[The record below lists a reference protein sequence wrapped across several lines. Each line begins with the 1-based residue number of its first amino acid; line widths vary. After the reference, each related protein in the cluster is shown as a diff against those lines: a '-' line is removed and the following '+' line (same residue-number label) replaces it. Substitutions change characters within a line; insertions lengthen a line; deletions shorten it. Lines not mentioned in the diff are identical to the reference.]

1 MRIAICGNTFQSRH
15 LASIR
20 ELMQELSGRGVDL
33 CVERSFYDYLAE
45 ALRDGMLFCTP
56 VAGDDF
62 EADMAFSIGG
72 DGTFLRTAQW
82 VGEKEIPIIGIN
94 TGHLGYLADISLGDC
109 ASWLDEVLAGN
120 YEVESRTMIM
130 ASCPE
135 TAIGMSTVA
144 LNEVAILK
152 QDTASMIDM
161 DVRVDGATLAN
172 YLGDGLIVCT
182 PTGSTGYKLSV
193 GGPIVAPSA
202 PVWVISPIAA
212 HSLTMRPLVV
222 GDGSVISVTTRT
234 RVASYRLS
242 VDGRSVSLPV
252 GSTVVLRRAGFTTRV
267 LKRPGHHYTDTLREK
282 LFWGADNR

>member
-94 TGHLGYLADISLGDC
+94 TGHLGYLADGVMSGNGDRNVYGG
-109 ASWLDEVLAGN
+109 AQRGGDTEAGHRFYDRHGREGRRSYFGQLSW
-120 YEVESRTMIM
+120 
-130 ASCPE
+130 
-135 TAIGMSTVA
+135 
-144 LNEVAILK
+144 
-152 QDTASMIDM
+152 
-161 DVRVDGATLAN
+161 
-172 YLGDGLIVCT
+172 
-182 PTGSTGYKLSV
+182 
-193 GGPIVAPSA
+193 
-202 PVWVISPIAA
+202 
-212 HSLTMRPLVV
+212 
-222 GDGSVISVTTRT
+222 
-234 RVASYRLS
+234 
-242 VDGRSVSLPV
+242 
-252 GSTVVLRRAGFTTRV
+252 
-267 LKRPGHHYTDTLREK
+267 
-282 LFWGADNR
+282 